1 MAILT
6 VFIISISMIEFI
18 NVPIIKLI
26 IMKNYTKAITG
37 GMLAI
42 VVFAGVAASTAQYA
56 LADVTISFPNSVLWN
71 NDRTNDD
78 VLQLSSL
85 KITSIQSSGGSLP
98 AVVTASTD
106 SGFDCRKY
114 NNEKSDLHGPC
125 PLPKMADRVYNIRVS
140 TGTIL
145 LFSNRTQSTF
155 ADFAVGDRI
164 NVFGFRDNSTNGIDA
179 LIMRN
184 LSKPSIARW
193 VQVSGVKVTAIS
205 GTVLPATITI
215 SKNGSTENVTVSANT
230 VLLYRGR
237 STAPFSAFVVGD
249 TVNVWGLE
257 KDNVITAYIVRN
269 IDKPAKT
276 TGTVSITSLT
286 GPTSLKVGQNG
297 TWSITATNQSSGNLS
312 YAVRYGDEVVYVSG
326 TAANF
331 RAPNNDSTAG
341 FTHSYTNPGTYTLT
355 FTVTNASGNTAT
367 GTLTVNVTN

>member
-1 MAILT
+1 
-6 VFIISISMIEFI
+6 MIEFI